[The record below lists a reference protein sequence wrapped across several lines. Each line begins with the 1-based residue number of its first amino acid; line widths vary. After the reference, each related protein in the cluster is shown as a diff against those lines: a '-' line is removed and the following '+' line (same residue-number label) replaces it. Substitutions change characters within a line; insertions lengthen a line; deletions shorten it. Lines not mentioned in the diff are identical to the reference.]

1 MARTLVESSGR
12 EGYFWQGNHLVGSP
26 GVREYSVDLRISEE
40 TVILGV

>member
-1 MARTLVESSGR
+1 MARKPLG
-12 EGYFWQGNHLVGSP
+12 WKP